1 MSKTILFITLTF
13 FANTSNAMSSSEQ
26 AQFIDLMNKYMALS
40 EQVVESASRPEST
53 IFMAV
58 EGIFEVYEQR
68 KDAPGAIEHLERI
81 LADTNNQT
89 VRNIVRL
96 KLRDIYKE
104 TGQMDKALGQLD
116 LVIKENS
123 R

>member
-1 MSKTILFITLTF
+1 MIKIIAFITLSLWSSALLAQ
-13 FANTSNAMSSSEQ
+13 ANEQ
-26 AQFIDLMNKYMALS
+26 AQSINLMNQYLSLS
-40 EQVVESASRPEST
+40 EQVVDIASRPEST

-81 LADTNNQT
+81 LADSNNQT

-104 TGQMDKALGQLD
+104 TGQIDKALDQLD

-123 R
+123 